1 MCKSGTFSSADVAR
15 LIGGDEP
22 HTLDLIAAARVER
35 ERHFGRDVVIHVLSN
50 AKAGRCSEDC
60 GFCSQSVRFESGI
73 EAHPVKNE
81 ATLLEEAH
89 AAARIGAGKFCIV
102 TATRAATPD
111 LIARI
116 EPAIR
121 LIKADFPE
129 LKLCGSFGLLDEAGA
144 ARLKAAGLD
153 RYNHNLETSEAFY
166 PRLATTHSWRERFD
180 TVRRAREAGLEIC
193 SGGIVGLGE
202 SAEDLADLLFALKE
216 VAADSI
222 PINFFNPRPGTPLG
236 ERPPIEPM
244 RALRILAVTRL
255 VHPLVDVRAAG
266 GREAVLGPLQ
276 PLALYAASSIFSNGY
291 LTTGGQ
297 GIAEDEAM
305 IRALGYRIAGY
316 E

>member
-1 MCKSGTFSSADVAR
+1 MNLSDRAAVAR
-15 LIGGDEP
+15 LIEGEEP
-22 HTLDLIAAARVER
+22 HTLDLLAAARVGR
-35 ERHFGRDVVIHVLSN
+35 ERHFGRDVVIHILSN

-60 GFCSQSVRFESGI
+60 GFCSQSIRFESGI
-73 EAHPVKNE
+73 AAHPVKDA
-81 ATLLEEAH
+81 ATLLGEARE
-89 AAARIGAGKFCIV
+89 AARLGAGKFCIV

-121 LIKADFPE
+121 AIKAAFPK
-129 LKLCGSFGLLDEAGA
+129 LKLCGSFGLLDETGA
-144 ARLKAAGLD
+144 ARLKSAGLD
-153 RYNHNLETSEAFY
+153 RYNHNLETSEAFF
-166 PRLATTHSWRERFD
+166 PRLATTHAWRERFA

-202 SAEDLADLLFALKE
+202 SAADLADLLFALRE

-236 ERPPIEPM
+236 DRPPLEPM
-244 RALRILAVTRL
+244 QALRILAVTRL
-255 VHPLVDVRAAG
+255 VHPRADVRAAG

-297 GIAEDEAM
+297 GIATDAAM
-305 IRALGYRIAGY
+305 IRAIGYRIAGC
-316 E
+316 